1 MDIRFGDV
9 FGIEEHYEEGCV
21 YDYLEV
27 RDFVCVQSGST
38 LVQF

>member
-1 MDIRFGDV
+1 MRMDVRFDDV

-27 RDFVCVQSGST
+27 SIS
-38 LVQF
+38 

>member
-1 MDIRFGDV
+1 MDIRFDDV

-27 RDFVCVQSGST
+27 RDFIQSGST